1 MFKKGL
7 IVAHESYN
15 LIEKSFKDGFSY
27 YCENNY
33 TYDFFKE
40 AALHGTVDAETNLLN
55 FIKENEIEVILLIQP
70 IGLVSMD
77 PYFLKKISEHAL
89 LMGIFLDVE
98 LYFESIDRYYA
109 QCLDLV
115 IIVGSEMYEKI
126 FALYGIE
133 TYHTA
138 SLFDSRYYKNNFL
151 QRDIDVI
158 FIGDITRPNR
168 QESID
173 YLIQKGI
180 NVETYGQG
188 TENGFV
194 TNDKMIGLYNRSKIT
209 LNFAGTHN
217 NFTNTPYTKKI
228 NSRIPQMKG
237 RVTEASMCGTFILNE
252 DVGVEDKRYHAPEH
266 IDLFKTKEELYDKV
280 TYYLSNDA
288 IREKKANDA
297 YQYSIDTFD
306 SIKGM
311 YGSMHKIKFLKTH
324 EKNII
329 LDNDFE
335 KIYTTHHFYMLV
347 YFLVSFKFNYALNEL
362 KILCH
367 KKFNIDF
374 GIVTLT
380 YIKDLFSAKFY
391 LYNSYR
397 LKKRLLK
404 VLEPRDIESFVIYA
418 GGIHT
423 QRLLSIFNDEIKKKI
438 TIIYDKNRLLDG
450 TSMDNI
456 AITSSREVLRK
467 ASHLVISSF
476 AFEHEI
482 EEELKQ
488 EFPSANII
496 KIYNK
501 VTAKDIFYNPTWY
514 EVYFGVLNKHH
525 FKRSK

>member
-1 MFKKGL
+1 MFRKGL

-40 AALHGTVDAETNLLN
+40 SALHGTVNAETNLLN
-55 FIKENEIEVILLIQP
+55 FIKENKIEVILLIQP

-77 PYFLKKISEHAL
+77 PYFLKEISEHAL

-115 IIVGSEMYEKI
+115 IIVGSEMYEKV

-133 TYHTA
+133 TYHTS
-138 SLFDSRYYKNNFL
+138 SLFDSRYYKNHFL
-151 QRDIDVI
+151 KKDIDVI

-180 NVETYGQG
+180 TVETYGQG
-188 TENGFV
+188 TENGFI

-228 NSRIPQMKG
+228 NSRIPQLKG

-252 DVGVEDKRYHAPEH
+252 DVGFEDKRYRIPEH
-266 IDLFKTKEELYDKV
+266 IDLFRTKEELYDKV
-280 TYYLSNDA
+280 IYYLSNDE
-288 IREKKANDA
+288 IREKKAKDA

-306 SIKGM
+306 NIKGM
-311 YGSMHKIKFLKTH
+311 HGAMKKIKFLETS
-324 EKNII
+324 EKKII

-347 YFLVSFKFNYALNEL
+347 YFIVSFKFNYVLNEL
-362 KILCH
+362 KILYH

-374 GIVTLT
+374 GMATLN
-380 YIKDLFSAKFY
+380 YIKDLFSAKFR
-391 LYNSYR
+391 LYHSYR

-404 VLEPRDIESFVIYA
+404 VLESKEIESFIIYA

-423 QRLLSIFNDEIKKKI
+423 KKLLSIFNDEIKKKV
-438 TIIYDKNRLLDG
+438 TIIYDKNTLLEG
-450 TSMDNI
+450 SSLDNI
-456 AITSSREVLRK
+456 AITSSREILRK
-467 ASHLVISSF
+467 ASTIVISSF

-482 EEELKQ
+482 EQELKQ
-488 EFPSANII
+488 EFPFANII
-496 KIYNK
+496 KVYNSP
-501 VTAKDIFYNPTWY
+501 TIKDIFCNPTWY

-525 FKRSK
+525 VTRSK